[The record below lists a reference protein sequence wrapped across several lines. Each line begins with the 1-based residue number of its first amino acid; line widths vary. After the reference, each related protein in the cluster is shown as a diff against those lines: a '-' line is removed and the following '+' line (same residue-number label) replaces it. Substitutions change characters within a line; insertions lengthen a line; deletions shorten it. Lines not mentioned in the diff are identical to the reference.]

1 MLGAARGLRAEGRA
15 CGIDYD
21 FQNFLLRV
29 IKGCEPEVIYPHIHS
44 TQITQVASRSLANPV
59 YPTKH
64 DGNGDNRYAIIIQGS
79 RGDSGNA
86 FEQWQFRGNVREMAR
101 ILTEHPNNTKPGPGY
116 TGYYLQDHIF
126 YAGITSNIPE
136 IELDYKIWRNS
147 RKTSYKSDIEKNT
160 FKKVASL
167 ADSYDDVIFYYTSH
181 GGYYKGKSADPPFGD
196 GKYWIIYL
204 FDAND
209 HHQGTGMNQKY
220 SEEGDIQ
227 PKELNGYLN
236 QITCNKLSII
246 LQSCYSGNWID
257 TLNNAKNEMNRIII
271 TSENPASFNPN
282 TGAVGKKLS
291 IFDKC
296 NMAKGWLFT
305 SGSPKD
311 NGQDVYY
318 VGDDGKGNTYT
329 DNNWPLIDGEEYEPT
344 GGESVFEYRAKY
356 YNEKLIG
363 IDTVQS
369 GDFTL
374 KFYENWE
381 DNGSEFVSGLI
392 EAFIIDRFT
401 ESIVES
407 NNILDA
413 DESITNGYN
422 GYTHYSSNDGDNNNY
437 VSSEEAF
444 KYMRLWHIGIRL
456 NQYPWVDTPIYN
468 PTYLEIGNNYLF

>member
-44 TQITQVASRSLANPV
+44 TQITQVVSRSLANAV

-126 YAGITSNIPE
+126 YAGITGNIPE

-181 GGYYKGKSADPPFGD
+181 GGWHTAYNPFD
-196 GKYWIIYL
+196 KKYSIIFL

-220 SEEGDIQ
+220 STEGDYDPTEID
-227 PKELNGYLN
+227 KLLNK
-236 QITCNKLSII
+236 ITCNKLFII
-246 LQSCYSGNWID
+246 LQSCYSGNWIN
-257 TLNNAKNEMNRIII
+257 TLNNVKNEKNRIII
-271 TSENPASFNPN
+271 TSEDPASFNPN

-291 IFDKC
+291 VFDKC
-296 NMAKGWLFT
+296 NMAKGWLF
-305 SGSPKD
+305 SGGSPIEL
-311 NGQDVYY
+311 DVYY
-318 VGDDGKGNTYT
+318 VGDDRKGTTYT
-329 DNNWPLIDGEEYEPT
+329 DDNWPLIDGEEYEDDP
-344 GGESVFEYRAKY
+344 GKSEWEYWAKF
-356 YNEKLIG
+356 YNDDLIEIDREK
-363 IDTVQS
+363 S
-369 GDFTL
+369 GYDL
-374 KFYENWE
+374 DFYENWL
-381 DNGSEFVSGLI
+381 DNGSEFVSGFI
-392 EAFIIDRFT
+392 EGFIIDRFT
-401 ESIVES
+401 GSTVQS
-407 NNILDA
+407 DNILDA

-422 GYTHYSSNDGDNNNY
+422 GYTHYSTNNGNGNNY
-437 VSSEEAF
+437 VSCKEAF
-444 KYMRLWHIGIRL
+444 NYMRLWHLGIRL
-456 NQYPWVDTPIYN
+456 NKYPWVDTPLYN
-468 PTYLEIGNNYLF
+468 PTYLEDGNNYLF